1 MAWSGAVPPPRKLP
15 KPPPEWVQAGLSKSQ
30 LDKLD
35 VDGKRLALLKA
46 QDQGINP
53 TGDESLPFQW
63 GPLAAKLAQLGYS
76 AGTRQLIKRRLI
88 KDASG
93 KPQPFYHG
101 AQGKYYGD
109 IDPRKTKGWA
119 AGDVY
124 LTTAPETANVY
135 ALSDG
140 VRKASNFTRGNAG
153 GAVPAGARVYP
164 KYIAPLR
171 GKNPGVQ
178 FSNTQYWGPSSEIH
192 AIAADPR
199 VLIPPY
205 AIAPPPMPNFLPYL
219 APPVIGS
226 Q

>member
-1 MAWSGAVPPPRKLP
+1 MAVADPRFAPDLP
-15 KPPPEWVQAGLSKSQ
+15 KPPPKWVQAGLSKSQ
-30 LDKLD
+30 WDKLD

-101 AQGKYYGD
+101 TSKQFKGDFKPTPPPLSRSYTPKSEALRDRLLAEKLKQPKAFLSTNPKTADYYAYGSPYAKVFPEHAR
-109 IDPRKTKGWA
+109 IFPK
-119 AGDVY
+119 Y
-124 LTTAPETANVY
+124 LTKEARLSPMGSETY
-135 ALSDG
+135 G
-140 VRKASNFTRGNAG
+140 VATD
-153 GAVPAGARVYP
+153 
-164 KYIAPLR
+164 
-171 GKNPGVQ
+171 
-178 FSNTQYWGPSSEIH
+178 PSMM
-192 AIAADPR
+192 
-199 VLIPPY
+199 IPPW